1 MALLA
6 RAIPQINVF
15 FLGMPIK
22 ILAGLAILVPA
33 LPNFLNG
40 AANIFRALIDGAST
54 GVVR

>member
-1 MALLA
+1 
-6 RAIPQINVF
+6 
-15 FLGMPIK
+15 MPIK